1 MLVPNQLQRLWT
13 MPEEPHVQDQA
24 PELGE
29 SDQRVSEGAKSQKSY
44 DTNRADH
51 DIDNVMSRGTSSPDR
66 RRSPYRAE
74 MQSMIEERVSQK
86 GG

>member
-29 SDQRVSEGAKSQKSY
+29 SDQRVSEGAKS
-44 DTNRADH
+44 
-51 DIDNVMSRGTSSPDR
+51 
-66 RRSPYRAE
+66 
-74 MQSMIEERVSQK
+74 
-86 GG
+86 